1 MTIKVAEL
9 RDNTFKPWL
18 LAVSLAL
25 LVPCAHAAG
34 LGRLTVHSTLGQAL
48 NAEVELLSVGKNE
61 TIVAKLAP
69 PEVYQQANVPYNNA
83 LVGTRVTVEKRPNGQ
98 LYLKVTTPR
107 PVNEP
112 FIEILIEINSENGR
126 VVRQYTA
133 LLDPPGYGRGAADI
147 PPPRVEAPP
156 DGRPPA
162 AAAPATTAAA
172 PAASPLPPAAS
183 SAPPPSPKPAPTAA
197 AGSKQYGPIKPGE
210 TLGRIARTV
219 KPDGVSLEQALV
231 GLFRENPD
239 AFIRKNMNLVKS
251 GKILRVPEAEQM
263 TATPQREARQE
274 VRLQVADFNAFRQRL
289 ADRAGAAPEGKSV
302 TTGRIGTRAT
312 EPGEG
317 AKDKIGRAS

>member
-48 NAEVELLSVGKNE
+48 NAEVELLSVQKNE
-61 TIVAKLAP
+61 TITGKLATP
-69 PEVYQQANVPYNNA
+69 DVYQQANVPYNNS

-98 LYLKVTTPR
+98 VYLKLTTPR

-112 FIEILIEINSENGR
+112 FLEVLVEINSENGR

-133 LLDPPGYGRGAADI
+133 LLDPPGYGRAAGEI
-147 PPPRVEAPP
+147 PPPRVEAAP
-156 DGRPPA
+156 DTRPPVA
-162 AAAPATTAAA
+162 AAAATTAD
-172 PAASPLPPAAS
+172 PAATPLPPAAS
-183 SAPPPSPKPAPTAA
+183 ATPAPASKPASSAS
-197 AGSKQYGPIKPGE
+197 AGAKQYGPIKPGE
-210 TLGRIARTV
+210 TLGHIARSV
-219 KPDGVSLEQALV
+219 KPEGVTLEQALV
-231 GLFRENPD
+231 GLYRENPD

-263 TATPQREARQE
+263 TALPQREARQE